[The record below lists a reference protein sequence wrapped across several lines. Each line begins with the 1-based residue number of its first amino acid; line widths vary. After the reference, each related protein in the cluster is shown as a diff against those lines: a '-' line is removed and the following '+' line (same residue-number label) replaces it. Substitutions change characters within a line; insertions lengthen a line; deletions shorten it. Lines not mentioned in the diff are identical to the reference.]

1 MVHVT
6 LAGISFSQTQRMK
19 MSKQV
24 KYGDFFLDPTK
35 KRRIRKMRTEVR
47 EQRIKEYIKRAEKE
61 LPLFEGDR

>member
-1 MVHVT
+1 
-6 LAGISFSQTQRMK
+6 

-47 EQRIKEYIKRAEKE
+47 EQRIKEYAKRAEKG
-61 LPLFEGDR
+61 LPLFEGDNQ

>member
-1 MVHVT
+1 MPSN
-6 LAGISFSQTQRMK
+6 I
-19 MSKQV
+19 

-61 LPLFEGDR
+61 LPLF